1 MIEPQQFAQT
11 AAGQGVTFAT
21 GVPCSFLGGLFGDVL
36 LPQRLR
42 YVGATSEGEAI
53 GIAAGA
59 WLAGQDT
66 VTVLQNSG
74 LGNTVNPLTSLC
86 HPFRIPTLMMV
97 TWRGQPGTH
106 DEPQH
111 AVMGEIT
118 QALLA
123 TMRIRY
129 AVLPEDPRDLAAA
142 LSEAR
147 ASMRG
152 NNLPYALIVPSTG
165 FSPEPAATASLRVR
179 YRGPAVVQDLR
190 THAAALS
197 RFDALELM
205 GDMLPNRTA
214 VVATTGKCGRELFTL
229 GDHER
234 NLYLVGSMGCASAV
248 GLGIALN
255 TRRSVVVLDGDG
267 AALMKLGNLA
277 TIGAEAPS
285 NLIHLILDN
294 GTYDSTG
301 GQPTSSSTVNFA
313 AVAAACAYQTAY
325 MCDDGAGLRDAVTS
339 CLESTGPHLVHLKIR
354 PGSLAK
360 LGRPTIPPEEV
371 ARRFRSFVSGS

>member
-1 MIEPQQFAQT
+1 
-11 AAGQGVTFAT
+11 
-21 GVPCSFLGGLFGDVL
+21 
-36 LPQRLR
+36 
-42 YVGATSEGEAI
+42 
-53 GIAAGA
+53 
-59 WLAGQDT
+59 
-66 VTVLQNSG
+66 
-74 LGNTVNPLTSLC
+74 
-86 HPFRIPTLMMV
+86 
-97 TWRGQPGTH
+97 
-106 DEPQH
+106 
-111 AVMGEIT
+111 
-118 QALLA
+118 
-123 TMRIRY
+123 
-129 AVLPEDPRDLAAA
+129 
-142 LSEAR
+142 
-147 ASMRG
+147 
-152 NNLPYALIVPSTG
+152 
-165 FSPEPAATASLRVR
+165 
-179 YRGPAVVQDLR
+179 
-190 THAAALS
+190 
-197 RFDALELM
+197 
-205 GDMLPNRTA
+205 
-214 VVATTGKCGRELFTL
+214 
-229 GDHER
+229 
-234 NLYLVGSMGCASAV
+234 MGCASAV